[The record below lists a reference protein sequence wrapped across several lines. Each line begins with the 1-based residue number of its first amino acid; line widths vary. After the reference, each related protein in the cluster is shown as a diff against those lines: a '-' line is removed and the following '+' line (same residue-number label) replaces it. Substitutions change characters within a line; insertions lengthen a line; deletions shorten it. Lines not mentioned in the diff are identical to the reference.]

1 MGMEQEIKLR
11 ARDGADPSLLPED
24 PALLPLRCSPME
36 SIEMR
41 TTYYD
46 TEEHILARAKW
57 ALRCPD
63 GKRRAIIT

>member
-11 ARDGADPSLLPED
+11 ARDGAYPSLLPED

-46 TEEHILARAKW
+46 TEEHILARA
-57 ALRCPD
+57 RCV
-63 GKRRAIIT
+63 

>member
-46 TEEHILARAKW
+46 TAAGRQ
-57 ALRCPD
+57 P
-63 GKRRAIIT
+63 

>member
-46 TEEHILARAKW
+46 TEEHILARAK
-57 ALRCPD
+57 
-63 GKRRAIIT
+63 RRARHHPEDAAGRQP